1 MAAVSTAP
9 SGSLKPSSL
18 FPLGFHRLAA
28 GKQPGDTLG
37 GEHRVPREQG
47 RIYARDY
54 QGAGPAFVL
63 MRGFADN
70 LHIWDDVIPYLVPSG
85 RRGTWVRPAVF
96 WREQASACTLVVEA
110 GQ

>member
-1 MAAVSTAP
+1 
-9 SGSLKPSSL
+9 
-18 FPLGFHRLAA
+18 
-28 GKQPGDTLG
+28 
-37 GEHRVPREQG
+37 
-47 RIYARDY
+47 
-54 QGAGPAFVL
+54 